1 MPVRTIRISARRL
14 TATACCMSVV
24 VSGRRRFP
32 MYGLILLRCT
42 LARRNDILTYMPI
55 KTLAKH
61 SLCIIR

>member
-32 MYGLILLRCT
+32 MYGLKQ
-42 LARRNDILTYMPI
+42 YSP
-55 KTLAKH
+55 K
-61 SLCIIR
+61 